1 MDRMKKEKILDA
13 TVRLFLREGTRK
25 VTMDEIA
32 ANAAVSKVTLYKY
45 FGDKDALVA
54 EAAGRLLSGCAARME
69 GIAASECVLA
79 DKMCDFLECV
89 SDFAAGGHY
98 GLCAELARYDDGA
111 QDQYDRFLQVYR
123 RALLALIDEGLSQG
137 LFRAGL
143 ERDMVFHYID
153 MGVAHFRE
161 NPEYREKMLHDEGFR
176 GRFMAFFVGNVFAG
190 GGEAPRS
197 GGTKP

>member
-1 MDRMKKEKILDA
+1 MDRMKKEKVLDA
-13 TVRLFLREGTRK
+13 TVRLFLRDGARK

-69 GIAASECVLA
+69 GIAASGSVLA
-79 DKMCDFLECV
+79 DKMRDFLEYV

-111 QDQYDRFLQVYR
+111 QGQYDRFLQVYR
-123 RALLALIDEGLSQG
+123 RALLSLIDEGLSQG

-143 ERDMVFHYID
+143 DRDMVFYYID

-161 NPEYREKMLHDEGFR
+161 NTGYREKMLHDEDFSGK
-176 GRFMAFFVGNVFAG
+176 FMRFFVGNVFAD
-190 GGEAPRS
+190 GGEALRS
-197 GGTKP
+197 AGAKR